1 MIKLLYFCCSQKKG
15 GGVGG
20 GVGSTPGSA
29 GDDKWARG
37 AVGLTQLGSPMLR
50 TSPVS
55 QPRRGL
61 PLPIVVSP

>member
-1 MIKLLYFCCSQKKG
+1 M
-15 GGVGG
+15 
-20 GVGSTPGSA
+20 GSTPGSA

-37 AVGLTQLGSPMLR
+37 TVGLTQLGSPMLR